1 MDRNLEQ
8 RSKQNLKKK
17 RSTPLASILP
27 SVSFCCQR
35 QTRSLLVHTSS
46 SSSLPGGA
54 LHLGYIQGNASAQ
67 WVAGKPCRP
76 YTSLRWVQTLAV
88 KRRIAI
94 ANEVRAVSLASHSC
108 TKSGQSRRRLA
119 SCSRAKHHHD
129 HPSSRSV
136 CVPCGCVCMLTSRVN
151 DDGHQWCSTY
161 KVTLLRIASLEGRM
175 VSKSFRY
182 TIFQRMRSFI
192 LNPSKLQATVN

>member
-1 MDRNLEQ
+1 MLGKLNGQTSFHQSTFSGTFPPRRITHPSEVPGMDRNLEQ
-8 RSKQNLKKK
+8 RSKQNLKKALN
-17 RSTPLASILP
+17 SPLASILP
-27 SVSFCCQR
+27 SVSFYCQR

-54 LHLGYIQGNASAQ
+54 HHLGYIQGNASAQ

-76 YTSLRWVQTLAV
+76 YTVRWVQTMAV

-136 CVPCGCVCMLTSRVN
+136 CVPCGCECVSVCLPL
-151 DDGHQWCSTY
+151 G
-161 KVTLLRIASLEGRM
+161 
-175 VSKSFRY
+175 
-182 TIFQRMRSFI
+182 
-192 LNPSKLQATVN
+192 